1 MQPFDDEPK
10 SRVLV
15 IDEDQRTADSLAFA
29 LDIFGFRATAAYTG
43 QQAMKFAAV
52 QSFHF
57 VVSDALAEIN
67 GVKAP
72 LAISVL
78 FPDCKVLFMSS
89 NADSV
94 QFIDRLGRV
103 IIASTPSPSL
113 VIQNFWSKD
122 FVDMRRD
129 YNHVIQKLRN
139 ELLRWREVY
148 EVLPSNSV
156 LILRADG
163 RTPEIEA
170 PSIGHSV
177 SVSVKVSF
185 AMPLLQGASAFFPFR
200 RTEATR
206 SRK

>member
-94 QFIDRLGRV
+94 QFIEQAR
-103 IIASTPSPSL
+103 A
-113 VIQNFWSKD
+113 
-122 FVDMRRD
+122 RD
-129 YNHVIQKLRN
+129 YRF
-139 ELLRWREVY
+139 
-148 EVLPSNSV
+148 
-156 LILRADG
+156 D
-163 RTPEIEA
+163 
-170 PSIGHSV
+170 
-177 SVSVKVSF
+177 SF
-185 AMPLLQGASAFFPFR
+185 AKPSHPEFLVERLRRYASGLQSCDSKTTKRVASL
-200 RTEATR
+200 ER
-206 SRK
+206 SI